1 MIARAIFRLLHW
13 GKMSDSKAFSAIYL
27 SIGLSYLGV
36 GLVAPLIPILLAG
49 HGENSFIV
57 GLIGTTMFTAF
68 TLASFPVGAATDRLG
83 PKPVLVAGLIVYGAA
98 ILFFAFI
105 EVTWLFFAMRAI
117 EGVGASAISVATETM
132 INRLSKPEERA
143 RRMSYYAL
151 AIGIGWAAGPLT
163 GALLYGIRPEVP
175 FIGCFV
181 LSVLAAV
188 LAAALIK
195 ESPLGSHHGEAI
207 LSVLSSN
214 IVVPISAGALYG
226 YLMSSLVTL
235 FPLYLKREIKVPEA
249 GMAAIIT
256 VVILGTIISQ
266 VPIGRA
272 ADRFGKRK
280 TLLACTVLLGIVF
293 ALMSLHSD
301 WRLFLA
307 TGIFAGGLA
316 GSLYPIGLA
325 LIGQVVKKHRLGA
338 ATSTFSLAFGIGSLV
353 GPSVSGLA
361 MTHFDN
367 PRWLFYLPALL
378 AGVFALTLIA
388 FYSKTTAR
396 V

>member
-1 MIARAIFRLLHW
+1 M
-13 GKMSDSKAFSAIYL
+13 
-27 SIGLSYLGV
+27 
-36 GLVAPLIPILLAG
+36 
-49 HGENSFIV
+49 
-57 GLIGTTMFTAF
+57 
-68 TLASFPVGAATDRLG
+68 
-83 PKPVLVAGLIVYGAA
+83 
-98 ILFFAFI
+98 
-105 EVTWLFFAMRAI
+105 
-117 EGVGASAISVATETM
+117 
-132 INRLSKPEERA
+132 
-143 RRMSYYAL
+143 
-151 AIGIGWAAGPLT
+151 
-163 GALLYGIRPEVP
+163 
-175 FIGCFV
+175 
-181 LSVLAAV
+181 
-188 LAAALIK
+188 
-195 ESPLGSHHGEAI
+195 
-207 LSVLSSN
+207 
-214 IVVPISAGALYG
+214 YG

>member
-1 MIARAIFRLLHW
+1 
-13 GKMSDSKAFSAIYL
+13 
-27 SIGLSYLGV
+27 
-36 GLVAPLIPILLAG
+36 
-49 HGENSFIV
+49 
-57 GLIGTTMFTAF
+57 
-68 TLASFPVGAATDRLG
+68 
-83 PKPVLVAGLIVYGAA
+83 
-98 ILFFAFI
+98 
-105 EVTWLFFAMRAI
+105 
-117 EGVGASAISVATETM
+117 
-132 INRLSKPEERA
+132 
-143 RRMSYYAL
+143 
-151 AIGIGWAAGPLT
+151 
-163 GALLYGIRPEVP
+163 
-175 FIGCFV
+175 V
-181 LSVLAAV
+181 LSVLAAL
-188 LAAALIK
+188 LAATLIK
-195 ESPLGSHHGEAI
+195 KSPAGSHHGEAI

-266 VPIGRA
+266 VPIGHA

-280 TLLACTVLLGIVF
+280 TLLICTVLLGVVF
-293 ALMSLHSD
+293 LLMSLHSD

-325 LIGQVVKKHRLGA
+325 LVGQVVKKERLGA

-367 PRWLFYLPALL
+367 PRWLFYIPVVLSA
-378 AGVFALTLIA
+378 VFALTLTA
-388 FYSKTTAR
+388 FYRRTTAR